1 MYLVSKKPEST
12 SASKK
17 FPGSSDEGKQG
28 SREVRRVV
36 VPHHN
41 TRRAR
46 TAQCGGVAAR
56 AARVQAEV
64 EAHAAE
70 LDGKY
75 SQLPRHRRPPDYQ
88 WRTPIRD
95 RLRSFGDTVPLVFG
109 AYGEWS
115 AAVDELLELAA
126 ASKAAKWWRLL
137 GARNAAEYEA
147 YCLQHFRR
155 RLGIQVS
162 VAAVRHRLRRLV
174 YCGVTRAQ
182 TAAHRRLP
190 LGADARMGLER
201 LRDTSPTSSSPTRSA
216 AGFTTTEL
224 RLGRPP
230 RTDRAA
236 ER

>member
-1 MYLVSKKPEST
+1 MV
-12 SASKK
+12 
-17 FPGSSDEGKQG
+17 DD
-28 SREVRRVV
+28 SRRD
-36 VPHHN
+36 
-41 TRRAR
+41 
-46 TAQCGGVAAR
+46 GVGWPLN
-56 AARVQAEV
+56 Q
-64 EAHAAE
+64 
-70 LDGKY
+70 
-75 SQLPRHRRPPDYQ
+75 RPPDYQ
-88 WRTPIRD
+88 RRTPIRD

-182 TAAHRRLP
+182 TAALAARRRRP
-190 LGADARMGLER
+190 NGPRAPEGHEPDEFFAHQI
-201 LRDTSPTSSSPTRSA
+201 RS
-216 AGFTTTEL
+216 GVH
-224 RLGRPP
+224 
-230 RTDRAA
+230 DD
-236 ER
+236 